1 MRAQRI
7 RGGEVISAIA
17 RRQAGIGEYVIDTD
31 CVRHP
36 DGSASAIVRTG
47 ELDIE
52 SLDASRRAHVLA
64 VFARLCHTIDAPLQL
79 VVRIRA
85 LRPEEVRR
93 RVARAPGAAITSAAS
108 AAGDLDA
115 AMTAFWARRLAVT
128 PAFHREV
135 LIATRAPTHARLDS
149 CAARIC
155 ESVRAMGITAERLRD
170 DALSSAVHAGADR
183 SFGVEWAAHPQF
195 VRLGGTYVR
204 GFALRR
210 LPGHAVSAGW
220 LTPLLRVGVECD
232 VAIHL
237 APASL
242 SEALTT
248 LGRRLRDF
256 SAHRLLEGERGVV
269 ADVHVDIG
277 LDSAFELRTRL
288 ARNLGRPL
296 HLSIAATVRAPNVEQ
311 LRQASEAVRVAFQSA
326 LASSEPAHFRHTA
339 ALMTTLPLGVDRLG
353 AHKLVE
359 SSAAAVCFPWVDAG
373 CSDPDGYR
381 LGATLRGEAPVTV
394 APFVAARHI
403 NANIAVLAASG
414 HGKSFAM
421 GALMLEAATHG
432 VDCVVIDPEGEYERV
447 VAALNGTYLSLA
459 PGGTSAVNVLETG
472 GSDEDAVAA
481 LVGLVGVLR
490 EGNATDVE
498 RAAIDRAGRDA
509 LARARR
515 DERTAVLH
523 DCLPLLESDAPAA
536 AAVVRRY
543 CSGALSLLFDRETTM
558 HIGHGITGIS
568 LRDTPAEHMA
578 AATFI
583 VASLL
588 WRLVRDHPQR
598 RHILFDEV
606 GALCVHAPLRSL
618 LVQLARRCRKSSAS
632 LVVATQ
638 NAQDLLGSA
647 EGSVVLT
654 NCAIALLGGH
664 RAAEAARMEQAF
676 GLTDVQRRFIE
687 TAARGEFLLLAGDR
701 RLTMR
706 VEVPPE
712 HLAILSH

>member
-1 MRAQRI
+1 MIAAVVRPQRNA
-7 RGGEVISAIA
+7 GGYIVD
-17 RRQAGIGEYVIDTD
+17 GD
-31 CVRHP
+31 CLRHP
-36 DGSASAIVRTG
+36 DGSVSSIVRTG
-47 ELDIE
+47 DLDIE
-52 SLDASRRAHVLA
+52 ALDAPRRAHVLA
-64 VFARLCHTIDAPLQL
+64 VFARLCHTMDAPLQV
-79 VVRIRA
+79 VVRLRA
-85 LRPEEVRR
+85 LRPDEVQR
-93 RVARAPGAAITSAAS
+93 RVAGTPTAAPDIVTAVAS
-108 AAGDLDA
+108 NLDQ
-115 AMTAFWARRLAVT
+115 AMQTFWSRRLAAT
-128 PAFHREV
+128 PAYCREV
-135 LIATRAPTHARLDS
+135 LIATRAPTRQRLTASTVRVCD
-149 CAARIC
+149 
-155 ESVRAMGITAERLRD
+155 SVRAMGIAAERLRD
-170 DALSSAVHAGADR
+170 DGLAVAAYAGLER
-183 SFGVEWAAHPQF
+183 PLGVSWSAHPQF
-195 VRLGGTYVR
+195 VVINGTYLR
-204 GFALRR
+204 GFSLRR

-220 LTPLLRVGVECD
+220 LTPLLRAGVECD

-242 SEALTT
+242 GEALTT

-296 HLSIAATVRAPNVEQ
+296 HLSITAVVRAASVEH
-311 LRQASEAVRVAFQSA
+311 LRQAGETMRVAFQSA
-326 LASSEPAHFRHTA
+326 LASSEAVHFRHPA
-339 ALMTTLPLGVDRLG
+339 AFLSTLPLGVDRLR

-373 CSDPDGYR
+373 CADPDGYR

-394 APFVAARHI
+394 APFDSGRHI

-421 GALMLEAATHG
+421 GALILEAATHG

-447 VAALNGTYLSLA
+447 VAALDGTYLSLA
-459 PGGTSAVNVLETG
+459 PGCTGAVNVLEAG
-472 GSDEDAVAA
+472 GADEDAVAA
-481 LVGLVGVLR
+481 LVGLVCVLR

-498 RAAIDRAGRDA
+498 RASIDRAGRDA

-515 DERTAVLH
+515 ETRTAVLH
-523 DCLPLLESDAPAA
+523 DCLPALERDAPAA

-543 CSGALSLLFDRETTM
+543 CTGALSLLFDRETSV
-558 HIGHGITGIS
+558 HIGRGVTGIS

-578 AATFI
+578 AVTFI
-583 VASLL
+583 VASWL
-588 WRLVRDHPQR
+588 WRLVREHPRR

-606 GALCVHAPLRSL
+606 GALCAHPPLRSL

-664 RAAEAARMEQAF
+664 RAAEAVRMEEAF
-676 GLTDVQRRFIE
+676 GLTEVQRRFIE

-712 HLAILSH
+712 HRAILSR

>member
-1 MRAQRI
+1 MA
-7 RGGEVISAIA
+7 
-17 RRQAGIGEYVIDTD
+17 GEYVVDGD
-31 CVRHP
+31 CLRHP
-36 DGSASAIVRTG
+36 DGSVSAIVRTG

-52 SLDASRRAHVLA
+52 ALDAARRAHVLA
-64 VFARLCHTIDAPLQL
+64 VFARLCHTMDTPLQV
-79 VVRIRA
+79 VVRLRA
-85 LRPEEVRR
+85 LRPEEVQQ
-93 RVARAPGAAITSAAS
+93 RVGRTPPPDGDVTEATN
-108 AAGDLDA
+108 DLDR
-115 AMTAFWARRLAVT
+115 AMRTFWSRRLTAT
-128 PAFHREV
+128 PAYHREV
-135 LIATRAPTHARLDS
+135 LIATRAPTRNRL
-149 CAARIC
+149 AACTVRVC
-155 ESVRAMGITAERLRD
+155 DSVRAMGIAAERLRD
-170 DALSSAVHAGADR
+170 GALAGATYAGLER
-183 SFGVEWAAHPQF
+183 PLGVSWSSHPQF
-195 VRLGGTYVR
+195 VVIDGAYLR
-204 GFALRR
+204 GFCLRR

-220 LTPLLRVGVECD
+220 LTPLLRAGVECD

-242 SEALTT
+242 SEALST

-296 HLSIAATVRAPNVEQ
+296 HLSITAMVRASDLEQ
-311 LRQASEAVRVAFQSA
+311 LRHAGETVRVAFQSA
-326 LASSEPAHFRHTA
+326 LASSEALHFRHA
-339 ALMTTLPLGVDRLG
+339 AAFLTTLPLGVDRLR

-373 CSDPDGYR
+373 CADPDGYR
-381 LGATLRGEAPVTV
+381 LGTTLRGEAPVTV
-394 APFVAARHI
+394 APFDASRHI

-472 GSDEDAVAA
+472 GADENAVAA
-481 LVGLVGVLR
+481 LIGLVCVLR

-515 DERTAVLH
+515 EQRTALLH
-523 DCLPLLESDAPAA
+523 DCLPMLESDAPAA
-536 AAVVRRY
+536 AAVLRRY
-543 CSGALSLLFDRETTM
+543 CTGALSLLFDRATSV
-558 HIGHGITGIS
+558 HIGRGVTGIS

-578 AATFI
+578 AVTFI
-583 VASLL
+583 VASWL
-588 WRLVRDHPQR
+588 WRLVRDHPRR

-638 NAQDLLGSA
+638 NAEDLLGST

-664 RAAEAARMEQAF
+664 RAAEAARMEHAF
-676 GLTDVQRRFIE
+676 GLTEAQRRFVE
-687 TAARGEFLLLAGDR
+687 TAARGEFLLIAGDR

-712 HLAILSH
+712 HLAILAR

>member
-1 MRAQRI
+1 MIGA
-7 RGGEVISAIA
+7 VA
-17 RRQAGIGEYVIDTD
+17 RQQSSVAEYVVDGDSI
-31 CVRHP
+31 RHP
-36 DGSASAIVRTG
+36 DGSVSAIVRTG

-52 SLDASRRAHVLA
+52 VLDASRRAHVLA
-64 VFARLCHTIDAPLQL
+64 VFTRLCHTMDTPLQI
-79 VVRIRA
+79 VVRLRA
-85 LRPEEVRR
+85 LRPDEVQR
-93 RVARAPGAAITSAAS
+93 RVARARPADADQV
-108 AAGDLDA
+108 AGVADDLDQ
-115 AMTAFWARRLAVT
+115 AMQAFWSRRLTTT
-128 PAFHREV
+128 PAYHREV
-135 LIATRAPTHARLDS
+135 LIATRAPTRNRLTACTVRVCD
-149 CAARIC
+149 
-155 ESVRAMGITAERLRD
+155 SVRAMGIAAVRLRD
-170 DALSSAVHAGADR
+170 DALAAAAYGGLDR
-183 SFGVEWAAHPQF
+183 PLGVTWSAHPQF
-195 VRLGGTYVR
+195 VVIDGTYLR
-204 GFALRR
+204 GFSLRR

-220 LTPLLRVGVECD
+220 LAPLLRAGVECD

-242 SEALTT
+242 SDALTT

-256 SAHRLLEGERGVV
+256 SAHRLIEGERGVV

-296 HLSIAATVRAPNVEQ
+296 HLSITAVVRAADV
-311 LRQASEAVRVAFQSA
+311 QALGRAGETMRVAFQSA
-326 LASSEPAHFRHTA
+326 LASSEAAHFRHATA
-339 ALMTTLPLGVDRLG
+339 FLTTLPLGVDRLR
-353 AHKLVE
+353 AQKLVE
-359 SSAAAVCFPWVDAG
+359 STAAAVCFPWVDAG
-373 CSDPDGYR
+373 CADPDGYR
-381 LGATLRGEAPVTV
+381 LGTTLRGEAPVTV
-394 APFVAARHI
+394 APFDSSLHI

-447 VAALNGTYLSLA
+447 VAALNGTYLSLT
-459 PGGTSAVNVLETG
+459 PGAAAAVNVLETG
-472 GSDEDAVAA
+472 GADEDAVAA
-481 LVGLVGVLR
+481 LVGLVCVMR
-490 EGNATDVE
+490 EGNATGVE

-515 DERTAVLH
+515 EHRTALLR
-523 DCLPLLESDAPAA
+523 DCLPILESDAPAA

-543 CSGALSLLFDRETTM
+543 CTGALSQLFDRETSV
-558 HIGHGITGIS
+558 HVGRGVTGIS

-578 AATFI
+578 AVTFI
-583 VASLL
+583 VASWL
-588 WRLVRDHPQR
+588 WRLVRDHPRR

-638 NAQDLLGSA
+638 NAQDLLDSA

-664 RAAEAARMEQAF
+664 RAAEAVRMEQAL
-676 GLTDVQRRFIE
+676 GLTEVQRRFVE

-706 VEVPPE
+706 VEVPPQ
-712 HLAILSH
+712 HLAILSR

>member
-1 MRAQRI
+1 
-7 RGGEVISAIA
+7 VIPAIA
-17 RRQAGIGEYVIDTD
+17 HRPAGAAESVVDGD
-31 CVRHP
+31 CLRHP
-36 DGSASAIVRTG
+36 DGSVSAVVRTG

-52 SLDASRRAHVLA
+52 ALDASRRAHVLS
-64 VFARLCHTIDAPLQL
+64 VFTRLCHTMDTPLQI
-79 VVRIRA
+79 VVRLRA
-85 LRPEEVRR
+85 LRPSEVLQRVGR
-93 RVARAPGAAITSAAS
+93 ASQADADVVTAVAR
-108 AAGDLDA
+108 DLDG
-115 AMTAFWARRLAVT
+115 AMRTFWSQRLTAT
-128 PAFHREV
+128 PAYQREV
-135 LIATRAPTHARLDS
+135 LIAVRAPTRDRLTACTVRVRD
-149 CAARIC
+149 
-155 ESVRAMGITAERLRD
+155 SVRAMGIPAERLRD
-170 DALSSAVHAGADR
+170 DALAAAAYAGLER
-183 SFGVEWAAHPQF
+183 PLGIGWSAHPQF
-195 VRLGGTYVR
+195 VVIDGTYLR
-204 GFALRR
+204 GFTLRR
-210 LPGHAVSAGW
+210 LPGHAVNAGW

-232 VAIHL
+232 IAIHL

-256 SAHRLLEGERGVV
+256 SAHRLIEGERGVV

-277 LDSAFELRTRL
+277 LDAAFELRTRL
-288 ARNLGRPL
+288 ARNAGRPL
-296 HLSIAATVRAPNVEQ
+296 HLSITAMVRAENLAQ
-311 LRQASEAVRVAFQSA
+311 LRHAGETMRVAFQSA
-326 LASSEPAHFRHTA
+326 LASSEAVHFRHPA
-339 ALMTTLPLGVDRLG
+339 AFMSTLPLGVDRL
-353 AHKLVE
+353 HTRKLVE

-373 CSDPDGYR
+373 CADPDGYR

-394 APFVAARHI
+394 APFHAARHI
-403 NANIAVLAASG
+403 NANVAVLAASG

-447 VAALNGTYLSLA
+447 VAALGGTYLSLA
-459 PGGTSAVNVLETG
+459 PGGGSAVNVLETG
-472 GSDEDAVAA
+472 GAEEDAVAA
-481 LVGLVGVLR
+481 LVGLVCVLR
-490 EGNATDVE
+490 DGNATDVE
-498 RAAIDRAGRDA
+498 RAAVDRAARDA
-509 LARARR
+509 ITRARH
-515 DERTAVLH
+515 EGRTALLH
-523 DCLPLLESDAPAA
+523 DCLPALESDAPAA

-543 CSGALSLLFDRETTM
+543 CTGALSQLFDRETSVR
-558 HIGHGITGIS
+558 IGRGVTGIS

-583 VASLL
+583 VASWL
-588 WRLVRDHPQR
+588 WRLVRDHPRR

-606 GALCVHAPLRSL
+606 GALCAHAPLRSL

-654 NCAIALLGGH
+654 NCAIAMLGGH

-676 GLTDVQRRFIE
+676 GLTDAQRRFIE

-712 HLAILSH
+712 HLAILSR

>member
-1 MRAQRI
+1 MI
-7 RGGEVISAIA
+7 PAIA
-17 RRQAGIGEYVIDTD
+17 RRPAGTGEYVIDGD
-31 CVRHP
+31 CIRHP
-36 DGSASAIVRTG
+36 DGFVSAIVRTG

-52 SLDASRRAHVLA
+52 ALDASRRAHVLA
-64 VFARLCHTIDAPLQL
+64 VFARLCHTMDAPLQL

-85 LRPEEVRR
+85 LPPDELEQRAARPP
-93 RVARAPGAAITSAAS
+93 ASPGAPTTSVAT
-108 AAGDLDA
+108 DLGT
-115 AMTAFWARRLAVT
+115 AMAAFWSHRLAAK
-128 PAFHREV
+128 PAYRRQV
-135 LIATRAPTHARLDS
+135 LVATRAPTPSRLDS
-149 CAARIC
+149 CTARIC

-170 DALSSAVHAGADR
+170 SELEQEVDEGAGRRIGLD
-183 SFGVEWAAHPQF
+183 WTAHPQF
-195 VRLGGTYVR
+195 TCIGGTYVR
-204 GFALRR
+204 GFVLRR
-210 LPGHAVSAGW
+210 LPGHAVGAGW
-220 LTPLLRVGVECD
+220 LTPLLRVGLDCD

-242 SEALTT
+242 GDALTT

-256 SAHRLLEGERGVV
+256 SAHRLIEGERGVV

-296 HLSIAATVRAPNVEQ
+296 HLSITAAVRAPDIEQ
-311 LRQASEAVRVAFQSA
+311 LRRAGETMRVAFQSA

-339 ALMTTLPLGVDRLG
+339 AFMSTLPLGIDAVH

-373 CSDPDGYR
+373 CADRDGYR
-381 LGATLRGEAPVTV
+381 LGATLRGETPVAI
-394 APFVAARHI
+394 APFDTARHI
-403 NANIAVLAASG
+403 NANIAILAASG

-421 GALMLEAATHG
+421 GALMLEAATRG
-432 VDCVVIDPEGEYERV
+432 ADCVVIDPEGEYERV
-447 VAALNGTYLSLA
+447 VAALNGTYVSLA

-472 GSDEDAVAA
+472 GADEDAVAA
-481 LVGLVGVLR
+481 LVGLVCVLR

-498 RAAIDRAGRDA
+498 RAVIDRAGRDA

-515 DERTAVLH
+515 EERTAVLH
-523 DCLPLLESDAPAA
+523 DCLPVLETDAPAA

-543 CSGALSLLFDRETTM
+543 CTGALAQLFDRETSM
-558 HIGHGITGIS
+558 HIGRGITGIS

-583 VASLL
+583 VASWL
-588 WRLVRDHPQR
+588 WRLVRNHPQR

-638 NAQDLLGSA
+638 NAQDLLSSS

-664 RAAEAARMEQAF
+664 RAAEAARMEHAF

-706 VEVPPE
+706 IEVPPA
-712 HLAILSH
+712 HRAILSR